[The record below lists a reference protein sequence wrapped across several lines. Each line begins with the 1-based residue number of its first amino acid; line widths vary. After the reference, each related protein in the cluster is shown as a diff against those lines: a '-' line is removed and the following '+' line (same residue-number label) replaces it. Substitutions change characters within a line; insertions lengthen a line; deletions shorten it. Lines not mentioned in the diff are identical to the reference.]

1 MALCKTACRTA
12 FTHTAS
18 AHPTLLPLSLL
29 LPAMQ
34 SKSILELQGKLH
46 DVKRQRDALLL
57 QLEGPPGKTMRSCGV
72 IDESEFLLAAD
83 EELGCWQQHDLHSA
97 EHDPRHDVLLFSH

>member
-1 MALCKTACRTA
+1 MPARN
-12 FTHTAS
+12 
-18 AHPTLLPLSLL
+18 HPTTQHLRLL
-29 LPAMQ
+29 LHCLSACYCLQ

-46 DVKRQRDALLL
+46 EVKRQRDALLL

-83 EELGCWQQHDLHSA
+83 EELGCWQQHELHSA
-97 EHDPRHDVLLFSH
+97 EHDLRHDILLFSH